1 MLQNSHSKEKCRI
14 KNLEWFSQQNL
25 HASMHNVVYKRMLT
39 RNHFVV
45 PTLVQ
50 LGVSL
55 IIDYIDQ
62 SLF

>member
-1 MLQNSHSKEKCRI
+1 
-14 KNLEWFSQQNL
+14 
-25 HASMHNVVYKRMLT
+25 MHNVVYKRMLT
-39 RNHFVV
+39 RNHSVV
-45 PTLVQ
+45 PSLVQ